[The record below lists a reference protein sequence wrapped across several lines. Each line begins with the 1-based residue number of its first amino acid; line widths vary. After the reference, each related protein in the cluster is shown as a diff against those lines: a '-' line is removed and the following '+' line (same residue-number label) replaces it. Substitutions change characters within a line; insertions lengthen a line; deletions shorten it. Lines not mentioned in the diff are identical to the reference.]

1 MLKIIWVLFFVEY
14 SGEKKPH
21 ALVSLSFGAIA
32 GICSQTASYPLDI
45 VRRRMQTSGIENL
58 EKYETIRE
66 TLRKIYFEE
75 GIRRGFFKG
84 LSMNW
89 VKGPLA
95 VGISFTSYD
104 TAKHFLN
111 SIYYGTWD
119 FDNVLK
125 ANEN

>member
-1 MLKIIWVLFFVEY
+1 M
-14 SGEKKPH
+14 
-21 ALVSLSFGAIA
+21 FGAIA

-58 EKYETIRE
+58 DKYETIRQ

-75 GIRRGFFKG
+75 GVVRGFFKG

-95 VGISFTSYD
+95 VGISFSSYD
-104 TAKHFLN
+104 TVKHFLN
-111 SIYYGTWD
+111 TIYYDT
-119 FDNVLK
+119 
-125 ANEN
+125 